1 MPKVILVNPSRST
14 VGFSFMTPRW
24 LFVMAQA
31 TPVDL
36 AGEPVLVDEAIQAFD
51 PDLVEP
57 GDVVGIG
64 IATVNCR
71 PGYHVAK
78 QAKARGATVIIGGV
92 HASLLPEEPLE
103 FGADAVVTGNG
114 DLIWGAVVADAF
126 AGRLQKRYVGGRVAG
141 DALMKAKWSRM
152 DPGKYMFP
160 TVQTVAGCPENCSFC
175 SVWVSDGR
183 KPRQRVIDNVIEEVN
198 ELYDLGYRVILLAD
212 DNFAPATLGRIAR
225 EPSPQKRKELEKIR
239 EARLRFFDEY
249 DKRVPKNIYAFSQI
263 TSEVVSDDEYLSA
276 LFHKMRIRQALVGV
290 ESFSEAGLKS
300 ANKTWNPAGRAM
312 ADAIGKIQEQGIVVL
327 ASCICGLESDTVDS
341 LRVMR
346 EMALSSG
353 ALMAQFALYNPYPGT
368 KDYFEMIQDRENRDR
383 TDYKP
388 KHKTRIA
395 IDRFWLTDVSA
406 ASIIEHAQLTR
417 EELLRENKLSWDTFY
432 ALRHILKRTRSVIPT
447 RWPLMGKIT
456 YVVLSIV
463 FRRVYAGNGLVAD
476 MVQRR
481 RLGVFTKLAIKLGAG
496 CYTFFCGGRMQV
508 RVWGPPRAAVSRSSP
523 RAAPVVAGAG
533 ERIVPTAPMT
543 FHNDSEIRRL
553 RR

>member
-31 TPVDL
+31 TPADK
-36 AGEPVLVDEAIQAFD
+36 AGEPVVVDEAIQAFD
-51 PDLVEP
+51 PALVEP
-57 GDVVGIG
+57 GDLVGIG

-71 PGYHVAK
+71 PGYRVLQ
-78 QAKARGATVIIGGV
+78 QAKARGATVVVGGV
-92 HASLLPEEPLE
+92 HATLLPQEPLE

-114 DLIWGAVVADAF
+114 DLIWPTVVADAF
-126 AGRLQKRYVGGRVAG
+126 AGQLQKRYVGGRVAG
-141 DALMKAKWSRM
+141 DALMKANWSRM
-152 DPGKYMFP
+152 DPGRYMFP

-183 KPRQRVIDNVIEEVN
+183 KPRQRLTENVIEEVN

-225 EPSPQKRKELEKIR
+225 EPNLQKRKELEKIR

-263 TSEVVSDDEYLSA
+263 TSEIVSDDEYLSA

-300 ANKTWNPAGRAM
+300 ANKTWNPAGRQM
-312 ADAIGKIQEQGIVVL
+312 GDAISKIQEQGIVVL

-341 LRVMR
+341 LKLMR
-346 EMALSSG
+346 EMAMSSG

-368 KDYFEMIQDRENRDR
+368 KDYFEMIQDRDNQNRS
-383 TDYKP
+383 DYKP
-388 KHKTRIA
+388 KHTTRIVV
-395 IDRFWLTDVSA
+395 DRFWLTDVSA
-406 ASIIEHAQLTR
+406 ASITEHAHLTR
-417 EELLRENKLSWDTFY
+417 DELLRENRLSWDTFY
-432 ALRHILKRTRSVIPT
+432 AMRHILKRTRRGIPT
-447 RWPLMGKIT
+447 KWPLMGKIT
-456 YVVLSIV
+456 YIVLSIV

-481 RLGVFTKLAIKLGAG
+481 RLGLFTKLAIKVGAG
-496 CYTFFCGGRMQV
+496 CYTLFCGGRMQV
-508 RVWGPPRAAVSRSSP
+508 RVWAPSRAAVRHS
-523 RAAPVVAGAG
+523 
-533 ERIVPTAPMT
+533 
-543 FHNDSEIRRL
+543 
-553 RR
+553 

>member
-1 MPKVILVNPSRST
+1 MPKVVLVNPSRST

-31 TPVDL
+31 TPTDI
-36 AGEPVLVDEAIQAFD
+36 AGEPVVVDEAVEAFD
-51 PDLVEP
+51 PALVEP
-57 GDVVGIG
+57 GDVVGVG

-71 PGYHVAK
+71 PGYRVVQ
-78 QAKARGATVIIGGV
+78 QAKARGATVIVGGV
-92 HASLLPEEPLE
+92 HATLLPEEPLE

-114 DLIWGAVVADAF
+114 DVVWSRVVADAF
-126 AGRLQKRYVGGRVAG
+126 AGQLQQRYVGGRVAG
-141 DALMKAKWSRM
+141 DALVKANWSRM
-152 DPGKYMFP
+152 DPAKYMFP

-183 KPRQRVIDNVIEEVN
+183 KPRQRLTDNVIDEVN
-198 ELYDLGYRVILLAD
+198 ELYELGYRVILLAD

-225 EPSPQKRKELEKIR
+225 EPNPHKRQELEKIR

-263 TSEVVSDDEYLSA
+263 TSEIVSDDEYLSA

-300 ANKTWNPAGRAM
+300 ANKSWNPTGSRM
-312 ADAIGKIQEQGIVVL
+312 GEAIGKIQQQGIVVL

-341 LRVMR
+341 LREMR

-368 KDYFEMIQDRENRDR
+368 KDYFEMIQDRENRNR
-383 TDYKP
+383 SDYKP
-388 KHKTRIA
+388 KHKTQIA
-395 IDRFWLTDVSA
+395 VDRFWLTDVSA

-432 ALRHILKRTRSVIPT
+432 ATRHILERTRSVIPAK
-447 RWPLMGKIT
+447 WPLMGKIT

-476 MVQRR
+476 MVHKR
-481 RLGVFTKLAIKLGAG
+481 RLGFFTKVAIKVGAG
-496 CYTFFCGGRMQV
+496 CYTLFCGGRMQV
-508 RVWGPPRAAVSRSSP
+508 RVWRPSRATARRSSRRPMPAAAVAVQRT
-523 RAAPVVAGAG
+523 
-533 ERIVPTAPMT
+533 VPNATIT
-543 FHNDSEIRRL
+543 LNKDSEIRRA
-553 RR
+553 RT